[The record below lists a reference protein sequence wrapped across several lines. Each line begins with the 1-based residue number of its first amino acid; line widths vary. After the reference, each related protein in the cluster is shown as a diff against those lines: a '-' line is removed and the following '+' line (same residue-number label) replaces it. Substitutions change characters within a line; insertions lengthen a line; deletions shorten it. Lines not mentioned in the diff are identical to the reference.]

1 MIKNKNYN
9 IYEEKR
15 GKGETRVQAKGEG
28 RTEYSRQFWLSRGWN
43 FARLEGHLGLEEVGA
58 SAESVILSKTSG
70 LVKWRA

>member
-28 RTEYSRQFWLSRGWN
+28 GELNTPVNSGCRVGGISLDSRATWGWKRWVLLQN
-43 FARLEGHLGLEEVGA
+43 L
-58 SAESVILSKTSG
+58 
-70 LVKWRA
+70 